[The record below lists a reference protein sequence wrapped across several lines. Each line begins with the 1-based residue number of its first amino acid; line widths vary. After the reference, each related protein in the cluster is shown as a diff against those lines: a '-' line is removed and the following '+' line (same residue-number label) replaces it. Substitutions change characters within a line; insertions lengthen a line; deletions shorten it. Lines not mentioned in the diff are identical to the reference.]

1 MDLTLERME
10 FLHADPKYD
19 YLISFPVIAK
29 LLFFVSSDFELLEI
43 VGTGSVGVV
52 RKMRYKG
59 KIYAIK
65 TIHPYF
71 NRYDMNKGRR
81 RAGSLGVLFRGGE
94 GEKEEDKLRESKGK
108 EKETPASPSKDNS
121 KSHHSF
127 ILRTIY
133 SIQIILL
140 DAQKG
145 DTKSF
150 VNGLEYMKK
159 IEQLGTTAM
168 SLKQERE
175 KY

>member
-1 MDLTLERME
+1 M
-10 FLHADPKYD
+10 
-19 YLISFPVIAK
+19 AK
-29 LLFFVSSDFELLEI
+29 LIFFVSSDFELLEI

-121 KSHHSF
+121 KPTSF
-127 ILRTIY
+127 ILRKIY
-133 SIQIILL
+133 SIQIIFL